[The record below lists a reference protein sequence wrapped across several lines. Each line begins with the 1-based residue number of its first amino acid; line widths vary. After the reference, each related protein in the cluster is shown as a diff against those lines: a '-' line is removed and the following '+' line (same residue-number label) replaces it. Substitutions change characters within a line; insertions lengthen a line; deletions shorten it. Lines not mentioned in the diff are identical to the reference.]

1 MDLRFLNNFLG
12 IPNREKMRLGIPL
25 SLTILLMAFPG
36 YTGRALQTDREMG
49 TRTSELQQAVSVTK
63 SNEFE
68 EKNCKKIAERIVFSS
83 NRSGPW
89 RIWIM
94 NADGSAMRQ
103 LTEGEP
109 DDHDADPAFSPD
121 AKTILFSSNRGG
133 KIGIWKIPIDGAS
146 SPERLCDGDQ
156 AQWSPDGTKIVFR
169 RNEKI
174 YIRNLASGKEKIIS
188 PKDWPYCSGPAW
200 SPEGKAIAFACRW
213 EPKTP
218 AMNVPAIGGGNMI
231 FTVEATGGRPTKVY
245 GKQGACEPQ
254 WSPDGQLLAYE
265 TETHICTIRPDGTK
279 NRLITYFGGVQRYP
293 QWSPDGKYLVYCQGV
308 TERGPWELYIIPSK
322 GGAPVKLTEG
332 GSDMNPDWK

>member
-1 MDLRFLNNFLG
+1 MTLRFLDNFIG
-12 IPNREKMRLGIPL
+12 FPNREKMRLWVL
-25 SLTILLMAFPG
+25 FSLTILLMAFSG
-36 YTGRALQTDREMG
+36 CNGRVLQTDRENG
-49 TRTSELQQAVSVTK
+49 IQTAESQQVVSATE
-63 SNEFE
+63 SDEFE
-68 EKNCKKIAERIVFSS
+68 EKNCKRIVERIVFSS

-133 KIGIWKIPIDGAS
+133 KIGVWKIPINSAS

-169 RNEKI
+169 RDEKI
-174 YIRNLASGKEKIIS
+174 YIRDLASGREKIVS
-188 PKDWPYCSGPAW
+188 PIDWPHCSGPAW
-200 SPEGKAIAFACRW
+200 SPDSKTIAFACRW
-213 EPKTP
+213 D
-218 AMNVPAIGGGNMI
+218 AGNII
-231 FTVEATGGRPTKVY
+231 FTVEATGGEPTKVY
-245 GKQGACEPQ
+245 DKQGACELQ

-265 TETHICTIRPDGTK
+265 TETHICTIRPDGMK
-279 NRLITYFGGVQRYP
+279 NRLITYFGGVQHYP
-293 QWSPDGKYLVYCQGV
+293 RWSPDGKYLIYCQGM
-308 TERGPWELYIIPSK
+308 TEQGPWELYTIPSK
-322 GGAPVKLTEG
+322 GGTPVKLTEG